1 VKNPRSRGLI
11 CWAAAVLSLS
21 CAGKAPKAPGAD
33 LSYLPADTVFV
44 ASVDAVALR
53 RAPLYRDLDSRFA
66 KEKGKWVEM
75 KTFLLRLGIDPE
87 KDLES
92 FLLGYRGANERPGE
106 WLAVLRGRFDVGR
119 IEKGLA
125 DPGARIA
132 ADPYRGK
139 TIYNLVSVPEVG
151 DLSLTVL
158 DATAIAVGRTETLR
172 RVLDVHH
179 RKAPS
184 LASSPDIRR
193 LASGLDPKA
202 QIWAVL
208 DGREVARMM
217 REREPGGRGSLDD
230 TVNGL
235 ASMRS
240 GRFSA
245 AFSADLALALDLESD
260 TEKNARNLADALR
273 GILAFGKMGFGG
285 KDPDAARAIE
295 AIRVEND
302 RTAVRIR
309 MDLSGASVK
318 SLQSRLGAS
327 PALPPVFSAP
337 R

>member
-1 VKNPRSRGLI
+1 MLRSRSLI
-11 CWAAAVLSLS
+11 CCAAAALSLS
-21 CAGKAPKAPGAD
+21 CAGKSPKAPGAD
-33 LSYLPADTVFV
+33 LSYLPLDTVFV
-44 ASVDAVALR
+44 ASVDAAALR
-53 RAPLYRDLDSRFA
+53 RAPLYRDLDSHFA
-66 KEKGKWVEM
+66 KEKGKWVEV
-75 KTFLLRLGIDPE
+75 KTFLLHLGIDPE

-92 FLLGYRGANERPGE
+92 FLLGYRSARERSGE
-106 WLAVLRGRFDVGR
+106 WVAVLRGRFDVGR
-119 IEKGLA
+119 IEKGLEG
-125 DPGARIA
+125 PGARIA

-151 DLSLTVL
+151 DLSLTLL
-158 DATAIAVGRTETLR
+158 DSTAVAVGRAEMLR
-172 RVLDVHH
+172 RVLDVHSG
-179 RKAPS
+179 KAPS
-184 LASSPDIRR
+184 LATNPDIRK
-193 LASGLDPKA
+193 LASGLDPRA

-217 REREPGGRGSLDD
+217 REREPAGRGTLDD

-273 GILAFGKMGFGG
+273 GILAFGKMGIGG
-285 KDPDAARAIE
+285 KDPDTIRAIE

-302 RTAVRIR
+302 RTAVRLR

-318 SLQSRLGAS
+318 SLQSRFGES
-327 PALPPVFSAP
+327 PGLPPVLSTP

>member
-1 VKNPRSRGLI
+1 MKILRSRGLV

-21 CAGKAPKAPGAD
+21 CSGKAPKAPGAD
-33 LSYLPADTVFV
+33 LSYLPSDTVFV
-44 ASVDAVALR
+44 VSVDAAGLR
-53 RAPLYRDLDSRFA
+53 RAPLYRDLDSQFA
-66 KEKGKWVEM
+66 KEKGKWVEV
-75 KTFLLRLGIDPE
+75 KTFLLHLGIDPE

-92 FLLGYRGANERPGE
+92 FLLGYRGGMERPGE
-106 WLAVLRGRFDVGR
+106 WVAVLRGRFDVAK
-119 IEKGLA
+119 IEKGLE

-132 ADPYRGK
+132 AEPYRGK

-151 DLSLTVL
+151 DLSLTLL
-158 DATAIAVGRTETLR
+158 DATAVAVGRAETLR
-172 RVLDVHH
+172 RVLDVHSK
-179 RKAPS
+179 KAPS
-184 LASSPDIRR
+184 LAANTDIRR

-208 DGREVARMM
+208 DGREAARMM
-217 REREPGGRGSLDD
+217 RERDPGGHGSLDE

-273 GILAFGKMGFGG
+273 GILAFGKMGIGM
-285 KDPDAARAIE
+285 KDPDVARAVE
-295 AIRVEND
+295 AIRVENE
-302 RTAVRIR
+302 RTAIRVR
-309 MDLSGASVK
+309 MDLSGTSVK
-318 SLQSRLGAS
+318 SLQARLGES
-327 PALPPVFSAP
+327 PVLPPALSAP